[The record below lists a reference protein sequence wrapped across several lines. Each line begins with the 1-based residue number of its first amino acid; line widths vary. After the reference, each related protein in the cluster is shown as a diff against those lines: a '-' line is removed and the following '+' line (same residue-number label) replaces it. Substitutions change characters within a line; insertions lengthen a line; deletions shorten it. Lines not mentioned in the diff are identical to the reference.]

1 MHVTLVQ
8 LPRPLTFAHVTTHA
22 CTLAQVVP
30 ENADDIWHLYNLINI
45 DDEVECTT
53 TRKVKHESTAEGSR
67 DSSAKTVK
75 LTLKV
80 RVEDVEYDA
89 EGASIRLK
97 GINKTVCEAVKLNA
111 YHTVEIIVGRGVKI
125 EKLEWDSVDVR
136 RLEEAADPSTTAD
149 VGVVLIEEGLA
160 NVVLVGATRTM
171 VKAKI
176 ESSIPR
182 KRGMALMGFE
192 KAINKFFANVAV
204 AVERHIDFEKVK
216 CLVIAG
222 PGFTKDT
229 FHDFLKLDAV
239 QRNLKTLQSNFGR
252 VIKAHASAAYV
263 HALNEVLENPTVR
276 GVIAD
281 TKAASEVKALDDFFE
296 MLANDPARAFYGPAH
311 VMAAHELNAIDQLL
325 LTDAVFRTR
334 NVAHRKMWV
343 RATEEVVASGGRVH
357 LFSSAHA
364 SGGQLEQLT
373 GAAAIL
379 RFPLPDLADAEL
391 KPL

>member
-8 LPRPLTFAHVTTHA
+8 LPRPLTFVHVTTHA
-22 CTLAQVVP
+22 CTHAQVVP

-229 FHDFLKLDAV
+229 FYDFLKLDAV

-252 VIKAHASAAYV
+252 VIKAHACT
-263 HALNEVLENPTVR
+263 TV
-276 GVIAD
+276 
-281 TKAASEVKALDDFFE
+281 
-296 MLANDPARAFYGPAH
+296 
-311 VMAAHELNAIDQLL
+311 
-325 LTDAVFRTR
+325 
-334 NVAHRKMWV
+334 
-343 RATEEVVASGGRVH
+343 
-357 LFSSAHA
+357 
-364 SGGQLEQLT
+364 
-373 GAAAIL
+373 
-379 RFPLPDLADAEL
+379 
-391 KPL
+391 